1 MGLQYTISGRKVEE
15 FFRADIIQLLVHVS
29 RALSLFLFTVFV
41 VSLDNFVCF
50 ILQLGHLAFE
60 LGNWAEV

>member
-15 FFRADIIQLLVHVS
+15 FFRADIIQLLVRVS
-29 RALSLFLFTVFV
+29 RALGLFFFTVCV

-50 ILQLGHLAFE
+50 VFQLGHLAYE